1 MFLNVE
7 NLNLEQL
14 VEKQIELR
22 QKLVQASNMGMQVQP
37 LKYKTC

>member
-22 QKLVQASNMGMQVQP
+22 QKLMQAHSTG
-37 LKYKTC
+37 